1 VEIPEEDEDFIVKQV
16 LRCGI
21 KEIIVDEVPAP
32 ALAPHQVL
40 IRPSYSLISSG
51 TESASIHSEGAIKT
65 VADHPEHLAKIW
77 KALKEHGPIRTLA
90 ELRAK
95 FQEYSVLGYAGAGRV
110 VGKHATVTDLEPG
123 DRVAYGGEGTGHGEY
138 IVAARNYVAKVPESV
153 PFAAACFTT
162 LGSIA
167 LNASRTAKIAL
178 GDVVVV
184 EGLGLV
190 GQLITQLGRLQG
202 GIVIGTDLREDRIEL
217 ARRLGAHHAAKA
229 DGSAAQVVNAVSDG
243 RGADCVIIAAASKSS
258 APARQALAL
267 CREGGRIIVVG
278 AVDLHFPWEEMY
290 LKEIRLAMARAY
302 GPGCYD
308 PLYERGGRDYS
319 IAHVRWTANRNM
331 EVFLRMIASGQV
343 QLNPLI
349 SHEFPLEE
357 AARAYETVMDP
368 ASSSLAVVMRYPEAE
383 QTSTTGD
390 DVPKPLRKVEI
401 CPSRDNR
408 HARRARVGELNAA
421 LVGAGN
427 LARWVHLPVLKRMSG
442 TNVRAVF
449 SNSGVR
455 GKNYSLRFGATY
467 CTSDYEE
474 ILNDAAIDVVVI
486 ASRNA
491 EHCPQALAALRAGK
505 DVFVEKPMAIT
516 ESECRLLCE
525 EVNRTGR
532 QFTVGFNRRFAPV
545 YAEMKKQLKRRAGPA
560 VINCRVNSPGISG
573 GYWMADPETGGAVVG
588 EGCHFVD
595 LMYWLLESEPV
606 SVTAYSLPRGKKN
619 IVGEN
624 NVVASLRFEDGS
636 IGNLTYCTVGSLSGG
651 GERVEAFAPGIRV
664 SSEDFKHLS
673 VAAETRT
680 QKRSWFPKKGHATQM
695 QGFMESIRNGNPPE
709 VQVQDGARA
718 TLCCLRILESAST
731 LQPCSIDMS
740 SLFLDQ
746 APETYSAV
754 I

>member
-1 VEIPEEDEDFIVKQV
+1 VETSEEDEDFTVKQV

-21 KEIIVDEVPAP
+21 KEIIVDEVPVP

-51 TESASIHSEGAIKT
+51 TESASIHTEGAIRT

-95 FQEYSVLGYAGAGRV
+95 FQEYSVLGYAGAGTV
-110 VGKHATVTDLEPG
+110 VDKHATVTDLEPG

-138 IVAARNYVAKVPESV
+138 IVASRNYVAKVPESV
-153 PFAAACFTT
+153 SFAAACFTT

-167 LNASRTAKIAL
+167 LNATRKAKIAL

-184 EGLGLV
+184 EGLGLI
-190 GQLITQLGRLQG
+190 GQLIAQLGRLQG
-202 GIVIGTDLREDRIEL
+202 GIVIGTDLKEGRIEL
-217 ARRLGAHHAAKA
+217 ARRLGAHYAAKA
-229 DGSAAQVVNAVSDG
+229 DGSAAQVVNTLTDG

-258 APARQALAL
+258 VPAQQALKL

-308 PLYERGGRDYS
+308 PLYERGGCDYS
-319 IAHVRWTANRNM
+319 IAQVRWTANRNM
-331 EVFLRMIASGQV
+331 EVFLGMIASGQLE
-343 QLNPLI
+343 LNPLI

-357 AARAYETVMDP
+357 AARAYGTVMDP
-368 ASSSLAVVMRYPEAE
+368 ASSSLAVVLRYPAAE
-383 QTSTTGD
+383 QTNNGGEEVS
-390 DVPKPLRKVEI
+390 KPERKTEI
-401 CPSRDNR
+401 YPSAGSG
-408 HARRARVGELNAA
+408 HARRARPDELNAA

-427 LARWVHLPVLKRMSG
+427 LARWVHLPVLQRMSR
-442 TNVRAVF
+442 TNIRAVF
-449 SNSGVR
+449 SNSGIR
-455 GKNYSLRFGATY
+455 GKNYGLRFGATY
-467 CTSDYEE
+467 CTTDYEE
-474 ILNDAAIDVVVI
+474 ILNDPAIDVVVI

-491 EHCPQALAALRAGK
+491 EHCSQALAALRAGK

-516 ESECRLLCE
+516 ETDCRLLCE

-532 QFTVGFNRRFAPV
+532 QFTVGFNRRFAPA
-545 YAEMKKQLKRRAGPA
+545 YAEMKKQLKRRTGPA
-560 VINCRVNSPGISG
+560 VVNCRVNSPGISG
-573 GYWMADPETGGAVVG
+573 GYWMADPKFGGAVVG

-595 LMYWLLESEPV
+595 LMYWLLESEPIYV
-606 SVTAYSLPRGKKN
+606 SAYSLPRGKKS

-624 NVVASLRFEDGS
+624 NVVASLHFEDGS
-636 IGNLTYCTVGSLSGG
+636 IGNLTYCTVGGLSGG
-651 GERVEAFAPGIRV
+651 GERVEAFAPGIRI
-664 SSEDFKHLS
+664 SSEDFKHLT

-680 QKRSWFPKKGHATQM
+680 QKHYWFPQKGHAAQM
-695 QGFMESIRNGNPPE
+695 QGFMESIRTGNPPE

-740 SLFLDQ
+740 CLSSDRDS
-746 APETYSAV
+746 ERYSAV